1 MCTCTVS
8 FSICKN
14 VIVPVFLCLSIVYSL
29 YPQHLEN
36 YEDKMVPRNH
46 PYLKRVQ
53 HVGNR
58 LVRANADTLV
68 QLGMEHKEWKCYV
81 INDPQTINAFVL
93 PVSFFLNQILQWWY
107 LY

>member
-1 MCTCTVS
+1 MCTCTVF

-14 VIVPVFLCLSIVYSL
+14 VIFHFFCDSL
-29 YPQHLEN
+29 YAQHLEN

-53 HVGNR
+53 RVGNR
-58 LVRANADTLV
+58 LVRANADTLA

-81 INDPQTINAFVL
+81 INDPKTINAFVL
-93 PVSFFLNQILQWWY
+93 PVSFFLNQILEWWD